1 MAIILALRQKGK
13 VTAKELADKFEVNI
27 RTIYRDIEALSQ
39 MNIPVVAH
47 YGNEGGYSLLGDY
60 FISPIVFNKDEVF
73 SLLLTQKLIDM
84 VNIPGYNQYVNTA
97 FLKIRSFVNDDMET
111 ELKELEN
118 KIAFDIMYKAPK
130 IQKVEIFDLVKK
142 ALEKNFKLSMK
153 YFNPHGLE
161 KTERTICPYG
171 MKFED
176 GAWYIIAYCDLR
188 MEMRWFRVDRIE
200 EATLTDQTFVIQEGF
215 TINDYCNEGIH
226 SKAQS
231 KKNTQNIK
239 LKMTK
244 ELYHIVKDY
253 YRFKFGQIIEEVDH
267 YIINVVSDKPR
278 EYISTAFKFYDG
290 MEILEPLWLREEFR
304 EEVQKLFKKYK

>member
-215 TINDYCNEGIH
+215 TINDYCNAGIH